1 MCVYIE
7 IERRINFEAKVGENH
22 QFRKKSPKLSRRSA
36 FGRDR
41 EIIMS
46 SLLPS
51 ARNTTT
57 TTGVNKRKCCA
68 IVLIVLF
75 LVKLFAFAFVAMT
88 FGGKHAREFARQF
101 ALLPSSSSSTIRTTP
116 TKRYDEDD
124 GNDFEEDVLVY
135 ERREDEMFR
144 RETDDLADDGFFD
157 DENNDGKRRRR
168 KKKRNEDDED
178 DEFCNGNAA
187 IAVYA
192 SSNED
197 EDVDESSGR
206 KSSTAR
212 KVRLKCSIGSFR
224 AHACFNPKR
233 IKTDEAHV
241 ARAFREEKF
250 KGESVF
256 IISGSRHVIEDDG
269 TVGEYASVLVCKKSS
284 GAKCE
289 SVDDALPICREETKG
304 KKLTRLALKA
314 ATDAARFGFLGK
326 GVKARKFR
334 PVPSEHALMKQ
345 MNGER
350 RQETCFFKEVVSEIK
365 RGCDVGETV
374 KNENDE
380 EESDGLNE
388 LVRGGYLVGF
398 KGVAMVKKVKPDT
411 DECRSGESSSSSSTS
426 SSAVSNDNSEDD
438 GEDASSFVAEKKLEF
453 LVIEDITRG
462 IQNAS
467 IVDVDVSGAPASV
480 CRYCSLDVKNF
491 RLGDGITSGDRF
503 FWKREARCVSSKI
516 SDVFENVVLNARSF
530 LGEAADSKIFA
541 ALLKTEVENIVELMR
556 KQRFVEFTDSSL
568 LLAYGLCPK
577 TGKPKVRARVI
588 DFGHATW
595 KSIAS
600 SQNTLPSNKP
610 WTLSKSVDSSKF
622 TCGAEE
628 LMHRLDY
635 IATGKPAPKR
645 CLAACLNYCDASKA
659 EGGYSCRSRA
669 KKDEN
674 PIGEE
679 KEKNCPWEFKSDYY
693 S

>member
-1 MCVYIE
+1 
-7 IERRINFEAKVGENH
+7 
-22 QFRKKSPKLSRRSA
+22 
-36 FGRDR
+36 
-41 EIIMS
+41 MS

-51 ARNTTT
+51 VRNTTT
-57 TTGVNKRKCCA
+57 TATVNKRKCCA
-68 IVLIVLF
+68 IVLLALF

-101 ALLPSSSSSTIRTTP
+101 ALLPSSSSSTTRTTS
-116 TKRYDEDD
+116 TKRYEDD
-124 GNDFEEDVLVY
+124 GNNDFEADVLVY

-144 RETDDLADDGFFD
+144 QDLADDGFFD
-157 DENNDGKRRRR
+157 DENNNDGKRRRR
-168 KKKRNEDDED
+168 KKNVNDDD
-178 DEFCNGNAA
+178 NDEFCNGNAA

-197 EDVDESSGR
+197 EY
-206 KSSTAR
+206 AR

-256 IISGSRHVIEDDG
+256 IESGSRYVIEDNDG
-269 TVGEYASVLVCKKSS
+269 KVEEYASVLVCKKSS

-289 SVDDALPICREETKG
+289 SLDDALPICREETRG

-350 RQETCFFKEVVSEIK
+350 RQETCFFKEVVAEIK
-365 RGCDVGETV
+365 RGCDVGESV
-374 KNENDE
+374 KNDENDE

-411 DECRSGESSSSSSTS
+411 DECRSGESSSSTS
-426 SSAVSNDNSEDD
+426 SSDDNSEDD

-530 LGEAADSKIFA
+530 LGEAADVKIFA

-595 KSIAS
+595 QSIAS

>member
-1 MCVYIE
+1 
-7 IERRINFEAKVGENH
+7 
-22 QFRKKSPKLSRRSA
+22 L
-36 FGRDR
+36 
-41 EIIMS
+41 
-46 SLLPS
+46 
-51 ARNTTT
+51 
-57 TTGVNKRKCCA
+57 
-68 IVLIVLF
+68 LF
-75 LVKLFAFAFVAMT
+75 LVKLVAFAFVAMT

-101 ALLPSSSSSTIRTTP
+101 ALLPSSSSSTIRTTV
-116 TKRYDEDD
+116 TKRYDED
-124 GNDFEEDVLVY
+124 NEDFEEDVLVY

-144 RETDDLADDGFFD
+144 RETDDGFFD

-168 KKKRNEDDED
+168 KKNVNDDD
-178 DEFCNGNAA
+178 NDEFCNGNAA

-197 EDVDESSGR
+197 EN
-206 KSSTAR
+206 AR

-256 IISGSRHVIEDDG
+256 IESGSRYAIEDNDG
-269 TVGEYASVLVCKKSS
+269 KVEEYASVLVCKKSS

-289 SVDDALPICREETKG
+289 SLDDALPICREETRG

-350 RQETCFFKEVVSEIK
+350 RQETCFFKEVVAEIK
-365 RGCDVGETV
+365 RGCDVGESV
-374 KNENDE
+374 KNDENDE

-411 DECRSGESSSSSSTS
+411 DECRSGESSSSTS
-426 SSAVSNDNSEDD
+426 SSDDNSEDD

-530 LGEAADSKIFA
+530 LGEAADGKIFA

-595 KSIAS
+595 QSIAS

-628 LMHRLDY
+628 LMYRLDY

>member
-1 MCVYIE
+1 MI
-7 IERRINFEAKVGENH
+7 
-22 QFRKKSPKLSRRSA
+22 
-36 FGRDR
+36 
-41 EIIMS
+41 
-46 SLLPS
+46 
-51 ARNTTT
+51 
-57 TTGVNKRKCCA
+57 NKRKCCA
-68 IVLIVLF
+68 IVLLSLF
-75 LVKLFAFAFVAMT
+75 LVKLVAFAFVAMT

-101 ALLPSSSSSTIRTTP
+101 ALLPSSSSSTMRTTM
-116 TKRYDEDD
+116 TKRYDEDND
-124 GNDFEEDVLVY
+124 DFEEDVLVY

-144 RETDDLADDGFFD
+144 RETDDGFFD
-157 DENNDGKRRRR
+157 EENNDGKRRRR
-168 KKKRNEDDED
+168 KKNVNDDD
-178 DEFCNGNAA
+178 NDEFCNGNAA

-197 EDVDESSGR
+197 EN
-206 KSSTAR
+206 AR

-256 IISGSRHVIEDDG
+256 IESGSRYVIEDNDG
-269 TVGEYASVLVCKKSS
+269 KVEEYASVLVCKKSS

-289 SVDDALPICREETKG
+289 SLDDALPICREETRG

-350 RQETCFFKEVVSEIK
+350 RQETCFFKEVVAEIK
-365 RGCDVGETV
+365 RGCDVGESV
-374 KNENDE
+374 NNDENDE

-411 DECRSGESSSSSSTS
+411 DECRSGESSSSTS
-426 SSAVSNDNSEDD
+426 SSDDNSEDD

-530 LGEAADSKIFA
+530 LGEAADGKIFA

-595 KSIAS
+595 QSIAS

-628 LMHRLDY
+628 LMYRLDY

>member
-1 MCVYIE
+1 M
-7 IERRINFEAKVGENH
+7 
-22 QFRKKSPKLSRRSA
+22 L
-36 FGRDR
+36 
-41 EIIMS
+41 MS

-51 ARNTTT
+51 VVRNTTT
-57 TTGVNKRKCCA
+57 ATTTVVNKRKCCA
-68 IVLIVLF
+68 IVLLLLF

-101 ALLPSSSSSTIRTTP
+101 ALLPSSSSSTTRTTP
-116 TKRYDEDD
+116 TKRYEDD
-124 GNDFEEDVLVY
+124 GNNDFEADVLVY

-144 RETDDLADDGFFD
+144 QDLADDGFFD
-157 DENNDGKRRRR
+157 DENNNDGKRRRR
-168 KKKRNEDDED
+168 KKNVNDDD
-178 DEFCNGNAA
+178 NDEFCNGNAA

-197 EDVDESSGR
+197 EY
-206 KSSTAR
+206 AR

-256 IISGSRHVIEDDG
+256 IESGSRYVIEDNDG
-269 TVGEYASVLVCKKSS
+269 KVEEYASVLVCKKSS

-289 SVDDALPICREETKG
+289 SVDDALPICREETRG

-350 RQETCFFKEVVSEIK
+350 RQETCFFKEVVAEIK
-365 RGCDVGETV
+365 RGCDVGESV
-374 KNENDE
+374 KNDENDE

-411 DECRSGESSSSSSTS
+411 DECRSGESSSSTS
-426 SSAVSNDNSEDD
+426 SSDDNSEDD

-530 LGEAADSKIFA
+530 LGEAADGKIFA

-577 TGKPKVRARVI
+577 TGKPKVRVRVI

-628 LMHRLDY
+628 LMYRLDY

>member
-1 MCVYIE
+1 
-7 IERRINFEAKVGENH
+7 
-22 QFRKKSPKLSRRSA
+22 
-36 FGRDR
+36 
-41 EIIMS
+41 MS

-51 ARNTTT
+51 VRNTTVT
-57 TTGVNKRKCCA
+57 SKRKCCA
-68 IVLIVLF
+68 IVLLALF

-101 ALLPSSSSSTIRTTP
+101 ALLPSSSSSTIRTTTT
-116 TKRYDEDD
+116 TKRYDED
-124 GNDFEEDVLVY
+124 NDFDEDVLVY

-144 RETDDLADDGFFD
+144 RETDDGFFD
-157 DENNDGKRRRR
+157 DDENTNGKRRRR
-168 KKKRNEDDED
+168 KKNVNDDD
-178 DEFCNGNAA
+178 NDEFCNGNAA

-192 SSNED
+192 SSNEN
-197 EDVDESSGR
+197 EDVDESRGR

-250 KGESVF
+250 KGESIF
-256 IISGSRHVIEDDG
+256 IESGSRYVVEDDDG
-269 TVGEYASVLVCKKSS
+269 KVEEYASVLVCKKSS

-411 DECRSGESSSSSSTS
+411 DECRSGESSSSSTS
-426 SSAVSNDNSEDD
+426 SSDDNSEDD

-541 ALLKTEVENIVELMR
+541 ALLKTEVENIVELMH

-577 TGKPKVRARVI
+577 TGKPKVRVRVI

>member
-1 MCVYIE
+1 V
-7 IERRINFEAKVGENH
+7 
-22 QFRKKSPKLSRRSA
+22 
-36 FGRDR
+36 
-41 EIIMS
+41 
-46 SLLPS
+46 
-51 ARNTTT
+51 RNTTT
-57 TTGVNKRKCCA
+57 TATVNKRKCCA
-68 IVLIVLF
+68 IVLLALF

-101 ALLPSSSSSTIRTTP
+101 ALLPSSSSTARTTP
-116 TKRYDEDD
+116 TKRYEDD
-124 GNDFEEDVLVY
+124 GNNDFGEDVLVY

-144 RETDDLADDGFFD
+144 RETDDGFFD
-157 DENNDGKRRRR
+157 DENNNDGKWRR
-168 KKKRNEDDED
+168 KKNVNDDD
-178 DEFCNGNAA
+178 NDEFCNGNAA

-197 EDVDESSGR
+197 ENVDESSGR

-256 IISGSRHVIEDDG
+256 IESGSRYAIEDNDG
-269 TVGEYASVLVCKKSS
+269 KVEEYASVLVCKKSS

-289 SVDDALPICREETKG
+289 SLDDALPICREETRG

-350 RQETCFFKEVVSEIK
+350 RQETCFFKEVVAEIK
-365 RGCDVGETV
+365 RGCDVGESV
-374 KNENDE
+374 KNDENDE

-411 DECRSGESSSSSSTS
+411 DECRSGESSSSTS
-426 SSAVSNDNSEDD
+426 SSDDNSEDD

-530 LGEAADSKIFA
+530 LGEAADGKIFA

-595 KSIAS
+595 QSIAS

>member
-1 MCVYIE
+1 MI
-7 IERRINFEAKVGENH
+7 
-22 QFRKKSPKLSRRSA
+22 
-36 FGRDR
+36 
-41 EIIMS
+41 
-46 SLLPS
+46 
-51 ARNTTT
+51 
-57 TTGVNKRKCCA
+57 NKRKCCA
-68 IVLIVLF
+68 IVLLLLF
-75 LVKLFAFAFVAMT
+75 LVKLVAFAFVAMT

-101 ALLPSSSSSTIRTTP
+101 ALLPSSSSSTIRTTM
-116 TKRYDEDD
+116 TKRYDED
-124 GNDFEEDVLVY
+124 NEDFEEDVLVY

-144 RETDDLADDGFFD
+144 RETDDGFFD

-168 KKKRNEDDED
+168 KKNVNDDD
-178 DEFCNGNAA
+178 NDEFCNGNAA

-197 EDVDESSGR
+197 EN
-206 KSSTAR
+206 AR

-256 IISGSRHVIEDDG
+256 IESGSRYAIEDNDG
-269 TVGEYASVLVCKKSS
+269 KVEEYASVLVCKKSS

-289 SVDDALPICREETKG
+289 SLDDALPICREETRG

-350 RQETCFFKEVVSEIK
+350 RQETCFFKEVVAEIK
-365 RGCDVGETV
+365 RGCDVGESV
-374 KNENDE
+374 KNDENDE

-411 DECRSGESSSSSSTS
+411 DECRSGESSSSTS
-426 SSAVSNDNSEDD
+426 SSDDNSEDD

-530 LGEAADSKIFA
+530 LGEAADGKIFA

-595 KSIAS
+595 QSIAS

-628 LMHRLDY
+628 LMYRLDY

>member
-1 MCVYIE
+1 
-7 IERRINFEAKVGENH
+7 
-22 QFRKKSPKLSRRSA
+22 
-36 FGRDR
+36 
-41 EIIMS
+41 MS

-51 ARNTTT
+51 VRNTTT
-57 TTGVNKRKCCA
+57 MINKRKCCA
-68 IVLIVLF
+68 IVLLLLF
-75 LVKLFAFAFVAMT
+75 LVKLVAFAFVAMT

-101 ALLPSSSSSTIRTTP
+101 ALLPSSSSSTTRTTI
-116 TKRYDEDD
+116 TKRYDEDND
-124 GNDFEEDVLVY
+124 DFEEDVLVY

-144 RETDDLADDGFFD
+144 RETDDGFFD

-168 KKKRNEDDED
+168 KKNVNDDD
-178 DEFCNGNAA
+178 NDEFCNGNAA

-197 EDVDESSGR
+197 EN
-206 KSSTAR
+206 AR

-256 IISGSRHVIEDDG
+256 IESGSRYVIEDNDG
-269 TVGEYASVLVCKKSS
+269 KVEEYASVLVCKKSS

-289 SVDDALPICREETKG
+289 SLDDALPICREETRG

-350 RQETCFFKEVVSEIK
+350 RQETCFFKEVVAEIK
-365 RGCDVGETV
+365 RGCDVGESV
-374 KNENDE
+374 KNDENDE

-411 DECRSGESSSSSSTS
+411 DECRSGESSSSTS
-426 SSAVSNDNSEDD
+426 SSDDNSEDD

-530 LGEAADSKIFA
+530 LGEAADGKIFA

-577 TGKPKVRARVI
+577 TGKPKVRVRVI

-669 KKDEN
+669 KKDAN

>member
-1 MCVYIE
+1 
-7 IERRINFEAKVGENH
+7 
-22 QFRKKSPKLSRRSA
+22 
-36 FGRDR
+36 
-41 EIIMS
+41 MS

-51 ARNTTT
+51 VRNTTVT
-57 TTGVNKRKCCA
+57 SKRKCCA
-68 IVLIVLF
+68 IVLLALF

-101 ALLPSSSSSTIRTTP
+101 ALLPSSSSSTIRTTTT
-116 TKRYDEDD
+116 TKRYDED
-124 GNDFEEDVLVY
+124 NDFDEDVLVY

-144 RETDDLADDGFFD
+144 RETDDGFFD
-157 DENNDGKRRRR
+157 DDENTNGKRRRR
-168 KKKRNEDDED
+168 KKNVNDDD
-178 DEFCNGNAA
+178 NDEFCNGNAA

-192 SSNED
+192 SSNEN
-197 EDVDESSGR
+197 EDVDESRGR

-233 IKTDEAHV
+233 IKTDEAYV

-256 IISGSRHVIEDDG
+256 IESGSRYVVEDDDG
-269 TVGEYASVLVCKKSS
+269 KVEEYASVLVCKKSS

-411 DECRSGESSSSSSTS
+411 DECRSGESSSSSTS
-426 SSAVSNDNSEDD
+426 SSDDNSEDD

-541 ALLKTEVENIVELMR
+541 ALLKTEVENIVELMH

-577 TGKPKVRARVI
+577 TGKPKVRVRVI

>member
-1 MCVYIE
+1 
-7 IERRINFEAKVGENH
+7 
-22 QFRKKSPKLSRRSA
+22 
-36 FGRDR
+36 
-41 EIIMS
+41 MS

-51 ARNTTT
+51 VVRNTTT
-57 TTGVNKRKCCA
+57 MINKRKCCA
-68 IVLIVLF
+68 IVLLLLF
-75 LVKLFAFAFVAMT
+75 LVKLVAFAFVAMT

-101 ALLPSSSSSTIRTTP
+101 ALLPSSSSSTMRTTI
-116 TKRYDEDD
+116 TKRYDEDND
-124 GNDFEEDVLVY
+124 DFEEDVLVY

-144 RETDDLADDGFFD
+144 RETDDGFFD

-168 KKKRNEDDED
+168 KKNINDDD
-178 DEFCNGNAA
+178 NDEFCNGNAA

-197 EDVDESSGR
+197 EY
-206 KSSTAR
+206 AR

-256 IISGSRHVIEDDG
+256 IESGSRYVIEDNDG
-269 TVGEYASVLVCKKSS
+269 KVEEYASVLVCKKSS

-289 SVDDALPICREETKG
+289 SVDDALPICREETRG

-350 RQETCFFKEVVSEIK
+350 RQETCFFKEVVAEIK
-365 RGCDVGETV
+365 RGCDVGESV
-374 KNENDE
+374 KNDENDE

-411 DECRSGESSSSSSTS
+411 DECRSGESSSSTS
-426 SSAVSNDNSEDD
+426 SSDDNSEDD

-530 LGEAADSKIFA
+530 LGEAADGKIFA

-595 KSIAS
+595 QSIAS

>member
-1 MCVYIE
+1 M
-7 IERRINFEAKVGENH
+7 
-22 QFRKKSPKLSRRSA
+22 L
-36 FGRDR
+36 
-41 EIIMS
+41 MS

-51 ARNTTT
+51 VVRNTTT
-57 TTGVNKRKCCA
+57 ATTTVVNKRKCCA
-68 IVLIVLF
+68 IVLLLLF

-101 ALLPSSSSSTIRTTP
+101 ALLPSSSSSTTRTTP
-116 TKRYDEDD
+116 TKRYEDD
-124 GNDFEEDVLVY
+124 GNDDFEADVLVY

-144 RETDDLADDGFFD
+144 QDLADDGFFD
-157 DENNDGKRRRR
+157 DENNNDGKRRRR
-168 KKKRNEDDED
+168 KKNVNDDD
-178 DEFCNGNAA
+178 NDEFCNGNAA

-197 EDVDESSGR
+197 EY
-206 KSSTAR
+206 AR

-256 IISGSRHVIEDDG
+256 IESGSRYVIEDNDG
-269 TVGEYASVLVCKKSS
+269 KVEEYASVLVCKKSS

-289 SVDDALPICREETKG
+289 SVDDALPICREETRG

-350 RQETCFFKEVVSEIK
+350 RQETCFFKEVVAEIK
-365 RGCDVGETV
+365 RGCDVGESV
-374 KNENDE
+374 KNDENDE

-411 DECRSGESSSSSSTS
+411 DECRSGESSSSTS
-426 SSAVSNDNSEDD
+426 SSDDNSEDD

-530 LGEAADSKIFA
+530 LGEAADGKIFA

-595 KSIAS
+595 QSIAS

>member
-1 MCVYIE
+1 MI
-7 IERRINFEAKVGENH
+7 
-22 QFRKKSPKLSRRSA
+22 
-36 FGRDR
+36 
-41 EIIMS
+41 
-46 SLLPS
+46 
-51 ARNTTT
+51 
-57 TTGVNKRKCCA
+57 NKRKCCA
-68 IVLIVLF
+68 IVLLLLF
-75 LVKLFAFAFVAMT
+75 LVKLVAFAFVAMT

-101 ALLPSSSSSTIRTTP
+101 ALLPSSSSSTIRTTT
-116 TKRYDEDD
+116 TKRYDED
-124 GNDFEEDVLVY
+124 NEDFEEDVLVY

-144 RETDDLADDGFFD
+144 RETDDGFFD

-168 KKKRNEDDED
+168 KKNVNDDD
-178 DEFCNGNAA
+178 NDEFCNGNAA

-197 EDVDESSGR
+197 EN
-206 KSSTAR
+206 AR

-256 IISGSRHVIEDDG
+256 IESGSRYVIEDNDG
-269 TVGEYASVLVCKKSS
+269 KVEEYASVLVCKKSS

-289 SVDDALPICREETKG
+289 SLDDALPICREETRG

-350 RQETCFFKEVVSEIK
+350 RQETCFFKEVVAEIK
-365 RGCDVGETV
+365 RGCDVGESV
-374 KNENDE
+374 KNDENDE

-411 DECRSGESSSSSSTS
+411 DECRSGESSSSTS
-426 SSAVSNDNSEDD
+426 SSDDNSEDD

-530 LGEAADSKIFA
+530 LGEAADGKIFA

-693 S
+693 

>member
-1 MCVYIE
+1 
-7 IERRINFEAKVGENH
+7 
-22 QFRKKSPKLSRRSA
+22 
-36 FGRDR
+36 
-41 EIIMS
+41 MS

-51 ARNTTT
+51 VRNTTT
-57 TTGVNKRKCCA
+57 MINKRKCCA
-68 IVLIVLF
+68 IVLLLLF
-75 LVKLFAFAFVAMT
+75 LVKLVAFAFVAMT

-101 ALLPSSSSSTIRTTP
+101 ALLPSSSSSTTRTTI
-116 TKRYDEDD
+116 TKRYDEDND
-124 GNDFEEDVLVY
+124 DFEEDVLVY

-144 RETDDLADDGFFD
+144 RETDDGFFD

-168 KKKRNEDDED
+168 KKNVNDDD
-178 DEFCNGNAA
+178 NDEFCNGNAA

-197 EDVDESSGR
+197 EN
-206 KSSTAR
+206 AR

-256 IISGSRHVIEDDG
+256 IESGSRYVIEDNDG
-269 TVGEYASVLVCKKSS
+269 KVEEYASVLVCKKSS

-289 SVDDALPICREETKG
+289 SLDDALPICREETRG

-350 RQETCFFKEVVSEIK
+350 RQETCFFKEVVAEIK
-365 RGCDVGETV
+365 RGCDVGESV
-374 KNENDE
+374 KNDENDE

-411 DECRSGESSSSSSTS
+411 DECRSGESSSSTS
-426 SSAVSNDNSEDD
+426 SSDDNSEDD

-530 LGEAADSKIFA
+530 LGEAADGKIFA

-577 TGKPKVRARVI
+577 TGKPKVRVRVI

-610 WTLSKSVDSSKF
+610 WTLSKSVDCSKF

-669 KKDEN
+669 KKDAN

>member
-1 MCVYIE
+1 MI
-7 IERRINFEAKVGENH
+7 
-22 QFRKKSPKLSRRSA
+22 
-36 FGRDR
+36 
-41 EIIMS
+41 
-46 SLLPS
+46 
-51 ARNTTT
+51 
-57 TTGVNKRKCCA
+57 NKRKCCA
-68 IVLIVLF
+68 IVLLLLF
-75 LVKLFAFAFVAMT
+75 LVKLVAFAFVAMT

-101 ALLPSSSSSTIRTTP
+101 ALLPSSSSSTIRTTM
-116 TKRYDEDD
+116 TKRYDED
-124 GNDFEEDVLVY
+124 NEDFEEDVLVY

-144 RETDDLADDGFFD
+144 RETDDGFFD
-157 DENNDGKRRRR
+157 DENNNDGKWRR
-168 KKKRNEDDED
+168 KKNVNDDD
-178 DEFCNGNAA
+178 NNEFCNGNAA

-197 EDVDESSGR
+197 EN
-206 KSSTAR
+206 AR

-256 IISGSRHVIEDDG
+256 IESGSRYVIEDNDG
-269 TVGEYASVLVCKKSS
+269 KVEEYASVLVCKKSS

-289 SVDDALPICREETKG
+289 SLDDALPICREETRG

-350 RQETCFFKEVVSEIK
+350 RQETCFFKEVVAEIK
-365 RGCDVGETV
+365 RGCDVGESV
-374 KNENDE
+374 KNDENDE

-411 DECRSGESSSSSSTS
+411 DECRSGESSSSTS
-426 SSAVSNDNSEDD
+426 SSDDNSEDD

-530 LGEAADSKIFA
+530 LGEAADGKIFA
-541 ALLKTEVENIVELMR
+541 ALLKTEVESIAELMR
-556 KQRFVEFTDSSL
+556 KQRFVKFTDSSL

-577 TGKPKVRARVI
+577 TGKPKVRVRVI

>member
-1 MCVYIE
+1 MLV
-7 IERRINFEAKVGENH
+7 
-22 QFRKKSPKLSRRSA
+22 
-36 FGRDR
+36 
-41 EIIMS
+41 S

-51 ARNTTT
+51 VVRNTTT
-57 TTGVNKRKCCA
+57 ATTTVVNKRKCCA
-68 IVLIVLF
+68 IVLLLLF

-101 ALLPSSSSSTIRTTP
+101 ALLPSSSSSTTRTTP
-116 TKRYDEDD
+116 TKRYEDD
-124 GNDFEEDVLVY
+124 GNNDFEADVLVY

-144 RETDDLADDGFFD
+144 QDLADDGFFD
-157 DENNDGKRRRR
+157 DENNNDGKRRRR
-168 KKKRNEDDED
+168 KKNVNDDD
-178 DEFCNGNAA
+178 NDEFCNGNAA

-197 EDVDESSGR
+197 EY
-206 KSSTAR
+206 AR

-256 IISGSRHVIEDDG
+256 IESGSRYVIEDNDG
-269 TVGEYASVLVCKKSS
+269 KVEEYASVLVCKKSS

-289 SVDDALPICREETKG
+289 SLDDALPICREETRG

-350 RQETCFFKEVVSEIK
+350 RQETCFFKEVVAEIK
-365 RGCDVGETV
+365 RGCDVGESV
-374 KNENDE
+374 KNDENDE

-411 DECRSGESSSSSSTS
+411 DECRSGESSSSTS
-426 SSAVSNDNSEDD
+426 SSDDNSEDD

-530 LGEAADSKIFA
+530 LGEAADGKIFA

-595 KSIAS
+595 QSIAS

>member
-1 MCVYIE
+1 M
-7 IERRINFEAKVGENH
+7 
-22 QFRKKSPKLSRRSA
+22 L
-36 FGRDR
+36 
-41 EIIMS
+41 MS

-51 ARNTTT
+51 VVRNTTT
-57 TTGVNKRKCCA
+57 ATTTVVNKRKCCA
-68 IVLIVLF
+68 IVLLLLF

-101 ALLPSSSSSTIRTTP
+101 ALLPSSSSSTTRTTP
-116 TKRYDEDD
+116 TKRYEDD
-124 GNDFEEDVLVY
+124 GNNDFEADVLVY

-144 RETDDLADDGFFD
+144 QDLADDGFFD
-157 DENNDGKRRRR
+157 DENNNDGKRRRR
-168 KKKRNEDDED
+168 KKNVNDDD
-178 DEFCNGNAA
+178 NDEFCNGNAA

-197 EDVDESSGR
+197 EY
-206 KSSTAR
+206 AR

-256 IISGSRHVIEDDG
+256 IESGSRYVIEDNDG
-269 TVGEYASVLVCKKSS
+269 KVEEYASVLVCKKSS

-289 SVDDALPICREETKG
+289 SVDDALPICREETRG

-350 RQETCFFKEVVSEIK
+350 RQETCFFKEVVAEIK
-365 RGCDVGETV
+365 RGCDVGESV
-374 KNENDE
+374 KNDENDE

-411 DECRSGESSSSSSTS
+411 DECRSGESSSSTS
-426 SSAVSNDNSEDD
+426 SSDDNSEDD

-530 LGEAADSKIFA
+530 LGEAADGKIFA

-595 KSIAS
+595 QSIAS

-628 LMHRLDY
+628 LMYRLDY

>member
-1 MCVYIE
+1 
-7 IERRINFEAKVGENH
+7 
-22 QFRKKSPKLSRRSA
+22 
-36 FGRDR
+36 
-41 EIIMS
+41 MS

-51 ARNTTT
+51 VVRNTTT
-57 TTGVNKRKCCA
+57 MINKRKCCA
-68 IVLIVLF
+68 IVLLLLF
-75 LVKLFAFAFVAMT
+75 LVKLVAFAFVAMT

-101 ALLPSSSSSTIRTTP
+101 ALLPSSSSSTIRTTM
-116 TKRYDEDD
+116 TKRYDED
-124 GNDFEEDVLVY
+124 NEDFEEDVLVY

-144 RETDDLADDGFFD
+144 RETDDGFFD

-168 KKKRNEDDED
+168 KKNVNDDD
-178 DEFCNGNAA
+178 NDEFCNGNAA

-197 EDVDESSGR
+197 EN
-206 KSSTAR
+206 AR

-256 IISGSRHVIEDDG
+256 IESGSRYAIEDNDG
-269 TVGEYASVLVCKKSS
+269 KVEEYASVLVCKKSS

-289 SVDDALPICREETKG
+289 SVDDALPICREETRG

-350 RQETCFFKEVVSEIK
+350 RQETCFFKEVVAEIK
-365 RGCDVGETV
+365 RGCDVGESV
-374 KNENDE
+374 KNDENDE

-411 DECRSGESSSSSSTS
+411 DECRSGESSSSTS
-426 SSAVSNDNSEDD
+426 SSDDNSEDD

-530 LGEAADSKIFA
+530 LGEAADGKIFA

-595 KSIAS
+595 QSIAS

>member
-1 MCVYIE
+1 MI
-7 IERRINFEAKVGENH
+7 
-22 QFRKKSPKLSRRSA
+22 
-36 FGRDR
+36 
-41 EIIMS
+41 
-46 SLLPS
+46 
-51 ARNTTT
+51 
-57 TTGVNKRKCCA
+57 NKRKCCA
-68 IVLIVLF
+68 IVLLLLF
-75 LVKLFAFAFVAMT
+75 LVKLVAFAFVAMT

-101 ALLPSSSSSTIRTTP
+101 ALLPSSSSSTIRTTM
-116 TKRYDEDD
+116 TKRYDED
-124 GNDFEEDVLVY
+124 NEDFEEDVLVY

-144 RETDDLADDGFFD
+144 RETDDGFFD

-168 KKKRNEDDED
+168 KKNVNDDD
-178 DEFCNGNAA
+178 NDEFCNGNAA

-197 EDVDESSGR
+197 EN
-206 KSSTAR
+206 AR

-256 IISGSRHVIEDDG
+256 IESGSRYVIEDNDG
-269 TVGEYASVLVCKKSS
+269 KVEEYASVLVCKKSS

-289 SVDDALPICREETKG
+289 SLDDALPICREETRG

-334 PVPSEHALMKQ
+334 PVPSERALMKQ

-350 RQETCFFKEVVSEIK
+350 RQETCFFKEVVAEIK
-365 RGCDVGETV
+365 RGCDVGESV
-374 KNENDE
+374 KNDENDE

-411 DECRSGESSSSSSTS
+411 DECRSGESSSSTS
-426 SSAVSNDNSEDD
+426 SSDDNSEDD

-530 LGEAADSKIFA
+530 LGEAADGKIFA

-595 KSIAS
+595 QSIAS

-610 WTLSKSVDSSKF
+610 WTLSKFVDSSKF

>member
-1 MCVYIE
+1 
-7 IERRINFEAKVGENH
+7 
-22 QFRKKSPKLSRRSA
+22 
-36 FGRDR
+36 
-41 EIIMS
+41 
-46 SLLPS
+46 
-51 ARNTTT
+51 
-57 TTGVNKRKCCA
+57 
-68 IVLIVLF
+68 
-75 LVKLFAFAFVAMT
+75 MT

-101 ALLPSSSSSTIRTTP
+101 ALLPSSSSSTTRTTP
-116 TKRYDEDD
+116 TKRYEDD
-124 GNDFEEDVLVY
+124 GNNDFEADVLVY

-144 RETDDLADDGFFD
+144 QDLADDGFFD
-157 DENNDGKRRRR
+157 DENNNDGKRRRR
-168 KKKRNEDDED
+168 KKNVNDDD
-178 DEFCNGNAA
+178 NDEFCNGNAA

-197 EDVDESSGR
+197 EY
-206 KSSTAR
+206 AR

-256 IISGSRHVIEDDG
+256 IESGSRYVIEDNDG
-269 TVGEYASVLVCKKSS
+269 KVEEYASVLVCKKSS

-289 SVDDALPICREETKG
+289 SVDDALPICREETRG

-350 RQETCFFKEVVSEIK
+350 RQETCFFKEVVAEIK
-365 RGCDVGETV
+365 RGCDVGESV
-374 KNENDE
+374 KNDENDE

-411 DECRSGESSSSSSTS
+411 DECRSGESSSSTS
-426 SSAVSNDNSEDD
+426 SSDDNSEDD

-530 LGEAADSKIFA
+530 LGEAADGKIFA

-595 KSIAS
+595 QSIAS

>member
-1 MCVYIE
+1 
-7 IERRINFEAKVGENH
+7 
-22 QFRKKSPKLSRRSA
+22 
-36 FGRDR
+36 
-41 EIIMS
+41 MS

-51 ARNTTT
+51 VRNTTVT
-57 TTGVNKRKCCA
+57 SKRKCCA
-68 IVLIVLF
+68 IVLLALF

-101 ALLPSSSSSTIRTTP
+101 ALLPSSSSSTIRTTTT
-116 TKRYDEDD
+116 TKRYDED
-124 GNDFEEDVLVY
+124 NDFDEDVLVY

-144 RETDDLADDGFFD
+144 RETDDGFFD
-157 DENNDGKRRRR
+157 DDENTNGKRRRR
-168 KKKRNEDDED
+168 KKNVNDDD
-178 DEFCNGNAA
+178 NDEFCNGNAA

-192 SSNED
+192 SSNEN
-197 EDVDESSGR
+197 EDVDESRGR

-256 IISGSRHVIEDDG
+256 IESGSRYVVEDDDG
-269 TVGEYASVLVCKKSS
+269 KVEEYASVLVCKKSS

-411 DECRSGESSSSSSTS
+411 DECRSGESSSSSTS
-426 SSAVSNDNSEDD
+426 SSDDNAEDD

-541 ALLKTEVENIVELMR
+541 ALLKTEVENIVELMH

-577 TGKPKVRARVI
+577 TGKPKVRVRVI

>member
-1 MCVYIE
+1 
-7 IERRINFEAKVGENH
+7 
-22 QFRKKSPKLSRRSA
+22 
-36 FGRDR
+36 
-41 EIIMS
+41 MS

-51 ARNTTT
+51 VRNTTVT
-57 TTGVNKRKCCA
+57 SKRKCCA
-68 IVLIVLF
+68 IVLLALF

-101 ALLPSSSSSTIRTTP
+101 ALLPSSSSSTIRTTTT
-116 TKRYDEDD
+116 TKRYDED
-124 GNDFEEDVLVY
+124 NDFDEDVLVY

-144 RETDDLADDGFFD
+144 RETDDGFFD
-157 DENNDGKRRRR
+157 DDENTNGKRRRR
-168 KKKRNEDDED
+168 KKNVNDDD
-178 DEFCNGNAA
+178 NDEFCNGNAA

-192 SSNED
+192 SSNEN
-197 EDVDESSGR
+197 EDVDESRGR

-250 KGESVF
+250 NGESVF
-256 IISGSRHVIEDDG
+256 IESGSRYVVEDDDG
-269 TVGEYASVLVCKKSS
+269 KVEEYASVLVCKKSS

-411 DECRSGESSSSSSTS
+411 DECRSGESSSSSTS
-426 SSAVSNDNSEDD
+426 SSDDNSEDD

-577 TGKPKVRARVI
+577 TGKPKVRVRVI

>member
-1 MCVYIE
+1 
-7 IERRINFEAKVGENH
+7 
-22 QFRKKSPKLSRRSA
+22 
-36 FGRDR
+36 
-41 EIIMS
+41 MS

-51 ARNTTT
+51 VRTTT
-57 TTGVNKRKCCA
+57 TTTTVMNKRKCCA
-68 IVLIVLF
+68 IVLLALF

-101 ALLPSSSSSTIRTTP
+101 ALLPSSSSTTRTTP
-116 TKRYDEDD
+116 TKRYEDD
-124 GNDFEEDVLVY
+124 INSFEEDVLVY

-144 RETDDLADDGFFD
+144 READDGFFDD
-157 DENNDGKRRRR
+157 DENNDGKRRR
-168 KKKRNEDDED
+168 KKKNVNDDDD

-197 EDVDESSGR
+197 ENVDESSGR

-256 IISGSRHVIEDDG
+256 IESGSRYVIEDNDG
-269 TVGEYASVLVCKKSS
+269 KVEEYASVLVCKKSS

-289 SVDDALPICREETKG
+289 SLDDALPICREETRG

-350 RQETCFFKEVVSEIK
+350 RQETCFFKEVVAEIK
-365 RGCDVGETV
+365 RGCDVGESV
-374 KNENDE
+374 KNDENDE

-411 DECRSGESSSSSSTS
+411 DECRSGESSSITS
-426 SSAVSNDNSEDD
+426 SSDDNSEDD

-530 LGEAADSKIFA
+530 LGEAADGKIFA
-541 ALLKTEVENIVELMR
+541 ALLKTEVENIAELMR

-595 KSIAS
+595 QSIAS

>member
-1 MCVYIE
+1 
-7 IERRINFEAKVGENH
+7 
-22 QFRKKSPKLSRRSA
+22 
-36 FGRDR
+36 
-41 EIIMS
+41 
-46 SLLPS
+46 
-51 ARNTTT
+51 
-57 TTGVNKRKCCA
+57 
-68 IVLIVLF
+68 
-75 LVKLFAFAFVAMT
+75 MT

-101 ALLPSSSSSTIRTTP
+101 ALLPSSSSSTIRTTM
-116 TKRYDEDD
+116 TKRYDED
-124 GNDFEEDVLVY
+124 NEDFEEDVLVY

-144 RETDDLADDGFFD
+144 RETDDGFFD

-168 KKKRNEDDED
+168 KKNVNDDD
-178 DEFCNGNAA
+178 NDEFCNGNAA

-197 EDVDESSGR
+197 EN
-206 KSSTAR
+206 AR

-256 IISGSRHVIEDDG
+256 IESGSRYAIEDNDG
-269 TVGEYASVLVCKKSS
+269 KVEEYASVLVCKKSS

-289 SVDDALPICREETKG
+289 SLDDALPICREETRG

-350 RQETCFFKEVVSEIK
+350 RQETCFFKELVAEIK
-365 RGCDVGETV
+365 RGCDVGESV
-374 KNENDE
+374 KNDENDE

-411 DECRSGESSSSSSTS
+411 DECRSGESSSSTS
-426 SSAVSNDNSEDD
+426 SSDDNSEDD

-530 LGEAADSKIFA
+530 LGEAADGKIFA

-595 KSIAS
+595 QSIAS

-628 LMHRLDY
+628 LMYRLDY

>member
-1 MCVYIE
+1 
-7 IERRINFEAKVGENH
+7 
-22 QFRKKSPKLSRRSA
+22 
-36 FGRDR
+36 
-41 EIIMS
+41 MS

-51 ARNTTT
+51 VRNTTVT
-57 TTGVNKRKCCA
+57 SKRKCCA
-68 IVLIVLF
+68 IVLLALF

-101 ALLPSSSSSTIRTTP
+101 ALLPSSSSSTIRTTTT
-116 TKRYDEDD
+116 TKRYDED
-124 GNDFEEDVLVY
+124 NDFDEDVLVY

-144 RETDDLADDGFFD
+144 RETDDGFFD
-157 DENNDGKRRRR
+157 DDENTNGKRRRR
-168 KKKRNEDDED
+168 KKNVNDDD
-178 DEFCNGNAA
+178 NDEFCNGNAA

-192 SSNED
+192 SSNEN
-197 EDVDESSGR
+197 EDVDESRGR

-256 IISGSRHVIEDDG
+256 IESGSRYVVEDDDG
-269 TVGEYASVLVCKKSS
+269 KVEEYASVLVCKKSS

-350 RQETCFFKEVVSEIK
+350 RQETCFFKEVVAEIK
-365 RGCDVGETV
+365 RGCDVGESV
-374 KNENDE
+374 KNDENDE

-411 DECRSGESSSSSSTS
+411 DECRSGESSSSTS
-426 SSAVSNDNSEDD
+426 SSDDNSEDD

-530 LGEAADSKIFA
+530 LGEAADGKIFA

-577 TGKPKVRARVI
+577 TGKPKVRVRVI

>member
-1 MCVYIE
+1 
-7 IERRINFEAKVGENH
+7 
-22 QFRKKSPKLSRRSA
+22 L
-36 FGRDR
+36 
-41 EIIMS
+41 
-46 SLLPS
+46 
-51 ARNTTT
+51 
-57 TTGVNKRKCCA
+57 
-68 IVLIVLF
+68 LF
-75 LVKLFAFAFVAMT
+75 LVKLVAFAFVAMT

-101 ALLPSSSSSTIRTTP
+101 ALLPSSSSSTIRTTM
-116 TKRYDEDD
+116 TKRYDED
-124 GNDFEEDVLVY
+124 NEDFEEDVLVY

-144 RETDDLADDGFFD
+144 RETDDGFFD

-168 KKKRNEDDED
+168 KKNVNDDD
-178 DEFCNGNAA
+178 NDEFCNGNAA

-197 EDVDESSGR
+197 EN
-206 KSSTAR
+206 AR

-256 IISGSRHVIEDDG
+256 IESGSRYAIEDNDG
-269 TVGEYASVLVCKKSS
+269 KVEEYASVLVCKKSS

-289 SVDDALPICREETKG
+289 SLDDALPICREETRG

-350 RQETCFFKEVVSEIK
+350 RQETCFFKEVVAEIK
-365 RGCDVGETV
+365 RGCDVGESV
-374 KNENDE
+374 KNDENDE

-411 DECRSGESSSSSSTS
+411 DECRSGESSSSTS
-426 SSAVSNDNSEDD
+426 SSDDNSEDD

-530 LGEAADSKIFA
+530 LGEAADGKIFA

-595 KSIAS
+595 QSIAS

>member
-1 MCVYIE
+1 
-7 IERRINFEAKVGENH
+7 
-22 QFRKKSPKLSRRSA
+22 L
-36 FGRDR
+36 
-41 EIIMS
+41 
-46 SLLPS
+46 
-51 ARNTTT
+51 
-57 TTGVNKRKCCA
+57 
-68 IVLIVLF
+68 LF

-101 ALLPSSSSSTIRTTP
+101 ALLPSSSSSTTRTTP
-116 TKRYDEDD
+116 TKRYEDD
-124 GNDFEEDVLVY
+124 GNNDFEADVLVY

-144 RETDDLADDGFFD
+144 QDLADDGFFD
-157 DENNDGKRRRR
+157 DENNNDGKRRRR
-168 KKKRNEDDED
+168 KKNVNDDD
-178 DEFCNGNAA
+178 NDEFCNGNAA

-197 EDVDESSGR
+197 EY
-206 KSSTAR
+206 AR

-256 IISGSRHVIEDDG
+256 IESGSRYVIEDNDG
-269 TVGEYASVLVCKKSS
+269 KVEEYASVLVCKKSS

-289 SVDDALPICREETKG
+289 SVDDALPICREETRG

-350 RQETCFFKEVVSEIK
+350 RQETCFFKEVVAEIK
-365 RGCDVGETV
+365 RGCDVGESV
-374 KNENDE
+374 KNDENDE

-411 DECRSGESSSSSSTS
+411 DECRSGESSSSTS
-426 SSAVSNDNSEDD
+426 SSDDNSEDD

-530 LGEAADSKIFA
+530 LGEAADGKIFA

-595 KSIAS
+595 QSIAS

>member
-1 MCVYIE
+1 
-7 IERRINFEAKVGENH
+7 
-22 QFRKKSPKLSRRSA
+22 
-36 FGRDR
+36 
-41 EIIMS
+41 MS

-51 ARNTTT
+51 VRNTTT
-57 TTGVNKRKCCA
+57 MINKRKCCA
-68 IVLIVLF
+68 IVLLLLF
-75 LVKLFAFAFVAMT
+75 LVKLVAFAFVAMT
-88 FGGKHAREFARQF
+88 FGGKHARGFARQF
-101 ALLPSSSSSTIRTTP
+101 ALLPSSSSSTTRTTI
-116 TKRYDEDD
+116 TKRYDEDND
-124 GNDFEEDVLVY
+124 GFEEDVLVY

-144 RETDDLADDGFFD
+144 RETDDGFFD
-157 DENNDGKRRRR
+157 DENNNDGKWRR
-168 KKKRNEDDED
+168 KKNVNDDD
-178 DEFCNGNAA
+178 NDEFCNGNAA

-197 EDVDESSGR
+197 ENVDESSGR

-256 IISGSRHVIEDDG
+256 IESGSRYVIEDDDG
-269 TVGEYASVLVCKKSS
+269 KVEEYASVLVCKKSS

-334 PVPSEHALMKQ
+334 PVPNEHALMKQ

-350 RQETCFFKEVVSEIK
+350 RQETCFFKEVVAEIK
-365 RGCDVGETV
+365 RGCDVGESV
-374 KNENDE
+374 KNDENDE

-411 DECRSGESSSSSSTS
+411 DECRSGESSSSTS
-426 SSAVSNDNSEDD
+426 SSDDNSEDD

-516 SDVFENVVLNARSF
+516 SDVFENVVLNALSF

-577 TGKPKVRARVI
+577 TGKPKVRVRVI

>member
-1 MCVYIE
+1 
-7 IERRINFEAKVGENH
+7 
-22 QFRKKSPKLSRRSA
+22 
-36 FGRDR
+36 
-41 EIIMS
+41 MS

-51 ARNTTT
+51 VVRNTTT
-57 TTGVNKRKCCA
+57 MINKRKCCA
-68 IVLIVLF
+68 IVLLALF
-75 LVKLFAFAFVAMT
+75 LVQLCAFAYDAMT
-88 FGGKHAREFARQF
+88 FGGTPAREFARQF
-101 ALLPSSSSSTIRTTP
+101 ALLPSSSSTARTTP
-116 TKRYDEDD
+116 TKRYEDD
-124 GNDFEEDVLVY
+124 GNNDFGEDVLVY

-144 RETDDLADDGFFD
+144 RETDDGFFD

-168 KKKRNEDDED
+168 KKNVNDDD
-178 DEFCNGNAA
+178 NDEFCNGNAA

-197 EDVDESSGR
+197 EN
-206 KSSTAR
+206 AR

-256 IISGSRHVIEDDG
+256 IESGSRYVIEDNDG
-269 TVGEYASVLVCKKSS
+269 KLKEYASVLVCKKSS

-289 SVDDALPICREETKG
+289 SLDDALPICREETRG

-350 RQETCFFKEVVSEIK
+350 RQETCFFKEVVAEIK
-365 RGCDVGETV
+365 RGCDVGESV
-374 KNENDE
+374 KNDENDE

-411 DECRSGESSSSSSTS
+411 DECRSGESSSSTS
-426 SSAVSNDNSEDD
+426 SSDDNSEDD

-530 LGEAADSKIFA
+530 LGEAADGKIFA

-595 KSIAS
+595 QSIAS

>member
-1 MCVYIE
+1 
-7 IERRINFEAKVGENH
+7 
-22 QFRKKSPKLSRRSA
+22 
-36 FGRDR
+36 
-41 EIIMS
+41 MS

-51 ARNTTT
+51 VRTTT
-57 TTGVNKRKCCA
+57 TTTTVMNKRKCCA
-68 IVLIVLF
+68 IVLLALF

-101 ALLPSSSSSTIRTTP
+101 ALLPSSSSTTRTTP
-116 TKRYDEDD
+116 TKRYEDD
-124 GNDFEEDVLVY
+124 INSFEEDVLVY

-144 RETDDLADDGFFD
+144 READDGFFDD
-157 DENNDGKRRRR
+157 DENNDGKRRR
-168 KKKRNEDDED
+168 KKKNVNDDDD

-197 EDVDESSGR
+197 ENVDESSGR

-256 IISGSRHVIEDDG
+256 IESGSRYVIEDNDG
-269 TVGEYASVLVCKKSS
+269 KVEEYASVLVCKKSS

-289 SVDDALPICREETKG
+289 SLDDALPICREETRG

-350 RQETCFFKEVVSEIK
+350 RQETCFFKEVVAEIK
-365 RGCDVGETV
+365 RGCDVGESV
-374 KNENDE
+374 KNDENDE

-411 DECRSGESSSSSSTS
+411 DECRSGESSSITS
-426 SSAVSNDNSEDD
+426 SSDDNSEDD

-530 LGEAADSKIFA
+530 LGEAADGKIFA

-595 KSIAS
+595 QSIAS

-693 S
+693 

>member
-1 MCVYIE
+1 
-7 IERRINFEAKVGENH
+7 
-22 QFRKKSPKLSRRSA
+22 
-36 FGRDR
+36 
-41 EIIMS
+41 MS

-51 ARNTTT
+51 VVRNTTT
-57 TTGVNKRKCCA
+57 MINKRKCCA
-68 IVLIVLF
+68 IVLLLLF
-75 LVKLFAFAFVAMT
+75 LVKLVAFAFVAMT

-101 ALLPSSSSSTIRTTP
+101 ALLPSSSSSTIRTTM
-116 TKRYDEDD
+116 TKRYDEDND
-124 GNDFEEDVLVY
+124 DFEEDVLVY

-144 RETDDLADDGFFD
+144 RETDDGFFD
-157 DENNDGKRRRR
+157 DENNNDGKWRR
-168 KKKRNEDDED
+168 KKNVNDDD
-178 DEFCNGNAA
+178 NDEFCNGNAA

-197 EDVDESSGR
+197 ENVDESSGR

-256 IISGSRHVIEDDG
+256 IESGSRYVIEDNDG
-269 TVGEYASVLVCKKSS
+269 KVEEYASVLVCKKSS

-289 SVDDALPICREETKG
+289 SLDDALPICREETRG

-350 RQETCFFKEVVSEIK
+350 RQETCFFKEVVAEIK
-365 RGCDVGETV
+365 RGCDVGESV
-374 KNENDE
+374 KNDENDE

-411 DECRSGESSSSSSTS
+411 DECRSGESSSSTS
-426 SSAVSNDNSEDD
+426 SSDDNSEDD

-530 LGEAADSKIFA
+530 LGEAADGKIFA

-595 KSIAS
+595 QSIAS

-610 WTLSKSVDSSKF
+610 WTLSKFVDSSKF

-628 LMHRLDY
+628 LMYRLDY

>member
-1 MCVYIE
+1 
-7 IERRINFEAKVGENH
+7 
-22 QFRKKSPKLSRRSA
+22 
-36 FGRDR
+36 
-41 EIIMS
+41 MS

-51 ARNTTT
+51 VRNTTT
-57 TTGVNKRKCCA
+57 MVNKRKCCA
-68 IVLIVLF
+68 IVLLLLF
-75 LVKLFAFAFVAMT
+75 LVKLVAFAFVAMT

-116 TKRYDEDD
+116 TTKRYDED
-124 GNDFEEDVLVY
+124 NDFEEDVLVY

-144 RETDDLADDGFFD
+144 RETDDGFFD

-168 KKKRNEDDED
+168 KKNVNDDD
-178 DEFCNGNAA
+178 NNEFCNGNAA

-197 EDVDESSGR
+197 EN
-206 KSSTAR
+206 AR

-256 IISGSRHVIEDDG
+256 IESGSRYVIEDNDG
-269 TVGEYASVLVCKKSS
+269 KVEEYASVLVCKKSS

-289 SVDDALPICREETKG
+289 SLDDALPICREETRG

-350 RQETCFFKEVVSEIK
+350 RQETCFFKEVVAEIK
-365 RGCDVGETV
+365 RGCDVGESV
-374 KNENDE
+374 KNDENDE

-411 DECRSGESSSSSSTS
+411 DECRSGESSSSTS
-426 SSAVSNDNSEDD
+426 SSDDNSEDD

-530 LGEAADSKIFA
+530 LGEAADGKIFA

-595 KSIAS
+595 QSIAS
-600 SQNTLPSNKP
+600 SQNTLPSNKR

-669 KKDEN
+669 KKDAN

>member
-1 MCVYIE
+1 
-7 IERRINFEAKVGENH
+7 
-22 QFRKKSPKLSRRSA
+22 
-36 FGRDR
+36 
-41 EIIMS
+41 MS

-51 ARNTTT
+51 VVRNTTT
-57 TTGVNKRKCCA
+57 MINKRKCCA
-68 IVLIVLF
+68 IVLLLLF
-75 LVKLFAFAFVAMT
+75 LVKLVAFAFVAMT

-101 ALLPSSSSSTIRTTP
+101 ALLPSSSSSTIRTTM
-116 TKRYDEDD
+116 TKRYDED
-124 GNDFEEDVLVY
+124 NEDFEEDVLVY

-144 RETDDLADDGFFD
+144 RETDDGFFD

-168 KKKRNEDDED
+168 KKNVNDDD
-178 DEFCNGNAA
+178 NDEFCNGNAA

-197 EDVDESSGR
+197 EN
-206 KSSTAR
+206 AR

-256 IISGSRHVIEDDG
+256 IESGSRYAIEDNDG
-269 TVGEYASVLVCKKSS
+269 KVEEYASVLVCKKSS

-289 SVDDALPICREETKG
+289 SLDDALPICREETRG

-350 RQETCFFKEVVSEIK
+350 RQETCFFKEVVAEIK
-365 RGCDVGETV
+365 RGCDVGESV
-374 KNENDE
+374 KNDENDE

-411 DECRSGESSSSSSTS
+411 DECRSGESSSSTS
-426 SSAVSNDNSEDD
+426 SSDDNSEDD

-530 LGEAADSKIFA
+530 LGEAADGKIFA

-595 KSIAS
+595 QSIAS

>member
-1 MCVYIE
+1 VIE
-7 IERRINFEAKVGENH
+7 
-22 QFRKKSPKLSRRSA
+22 
-36 FGRDR
+36 D
-41 EIIMS
+41 
-46 SLLPS
+46 
-51 ARNTTT
+51 
-57 TTGVNKRKCCA
+57 
-68 IVLIVLF
+68 
-75 LVKLFAFAFVAMT
+75 
-88 FGGKHAREFARQF
+88 
-101 ALLPSSSSSTIRTTP
+101 
-116 TKRYDEDD
+116 
-124 GNDFEEDVLVY
+124 
-135 ERREDEMFR
+135 
-144 RETDDLADDGFFD
+144 
-157 DENNDGKRRRR
+157 NDGKV
-168 KKKRNEDDED
+168 E
-178 DEFCNGNAA
+178 
-187 IAVYA
+187 
-192 SSNED
+192 
-197 EDVDESSGR
+197 
-206 KSSTAR
+206 
-212 KVRLKCSIGSFR
+212 
-224 AHACFNPKR
+224 
-233 IKTDEAHV
+233 
-241 ARAFREEKF
+241 
-250 KGESVF
+250 
-256 IISGSRHVIEDDG
+256 
-269 TVGEYASVLVCKKSS
+269 EYASVLVCKKSS

-289 SVDDALPICREETKG
+289 SLDDALPICREETRG

-350 RQETCFFKEVVSEIK
+350 RQETCFFKEVVAEIK
-365 RGCDVGETV
+365 RGCDVGESV
-374 KNENDE
+374 KNDENDE

-411 DECRSGESSSSSSTS
+411 DECRSGESSSSTS
-426 SSAVSNDNSEDD
+426 SSDDNSEDD

-530 LGEAADSKIFA
+530 LGEAADGKIFA

>member
-1 MCVYIE
+1 
-7 IERRINFEAKVGENH
+7 
-22 QFRKKSPKLSRRSA
+22 
-36 FGRDR
+36 
-41 EIIMS
+41 MS

-51 ARNTTT
+51 VVRNTTT
-57 TTGVNKRKCCA
+57 MINKRKCCA
-68 IVLIVLF
+68 IVLLLLF
-75 LVKLFAFAFVAMT
+75 LVKLVAFAFVAMT

-101 ALLPSSSSSTIRTTP
+101 ALLPSSSSSTIRTTM
-116 TKRYDEDD
+116 TKRYDEDND
-124 GNDFEEDVLVY
+124 DFEEDVLVY

-144 RETDDLADDGFFD
+144 RETDDGFFD
-157 DENNDGKRRRR
+157 DENNNDGKWRR
-168 KKKRNEDDED
+168 KKNVNDDD
-178 DEFCNGNAA
+178 NDEFCNGNAA

-197 EDVDESSGR
+197 ENVDESSGR

-256 IISGSRHVIEDDG
+256 IESGSRYVIEDDDG
-269 TVGEYASVLVCKKSS
+269 KVEEYASVLVCKKSS

-289 SVDDALPICREETKG
+289 SLDDALPICREETRG

-350 RQETCFFKEVVSEIK
+350 RQETCFFKEVVAEIK
-365 RGCDVGETV
+365 RGCDVGESV
-374 KNENDE
+374 KNDENDE

-411 DECRSGESSSSSSTS
+411 DECRSGESSSSTS
-426 SSAVSNDNSEDD
+426 SSDDNSEDD

-530 LGEAADSKIFA
+530 LGEAADGKIFA

-595 KSIAS
+595 QSIAS

>member
-1 MCVYIE
+1 
-7 IERRINFEAKVGENH
+7 
-22 QFRKKSPKLSRRSA
+22 
-36 FGRDR
+36 
-41 EIIMS
+41 MS

-51 ARNTTT
+51 VRNTTVT
-57 TTGVNKRKCCA
+57 SKRKCCA
-68 IVLIVLF
+68 IVLLALF

-101 ALLPSSSSSTIRTTP
+101 ALLPSSSSSTIRTTTT
-116 TKRYDEDD
+116 TKRYDED
-124 GNDFEEDVLVY
+124 NDFDEDVLVY

-144 RETDDLADDGFFD
+144 RETDDGFFD
-157 DENNDGKRRRR
+157 DDENTNGKRRRR
-168 KKKRNEDDED
+168 KKNVNDDD
-178 DEFCNGNAA
+178 NDEFCNGNAA

-192 SSNED
+192 SSNEN
-197 EDVDESSGR
+197 EDVDESRGR

-256 IISGSRHVIEDDG
+256 IESGSRYVIEDNDG
-269 TVGEYASVLVCKKSS
+269 KVKEYASVLVCKKSS

-411 DECRSGESSSSSSTS
+411 DECRSGESSSSSTS
-426 SSAVSNDNSEDD
+426 SSDDNSEDD

-541 ALLKTEVENIVELMR
+541 ALLKTEVENIVELMH

-577 TGKPKVRARVI
+577 TGKPKVRVRVI

-679 KEKNCPWEFKSDYY
+679 KEKNCPWEFKSNYY